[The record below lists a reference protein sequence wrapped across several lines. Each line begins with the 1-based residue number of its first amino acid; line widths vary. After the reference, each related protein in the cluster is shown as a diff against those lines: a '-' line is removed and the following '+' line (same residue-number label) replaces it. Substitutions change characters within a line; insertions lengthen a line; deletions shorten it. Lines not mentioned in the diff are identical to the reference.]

1 MHRSAVS
8 CLPVPNEPDPSTL
21 FLRRFGR
28 RLRLLRIERDLTQEE
43 VGKAAG
49 MNRTFIGKLERG
61 QTGMNVDRL
70 DDLAQALGLT
80 PRDLIPRDDGY

>member
-1 MHRSAVS
+1 MHRDAVACLSA
-8 CLPVPNEPDPSTL
+8 PDEPGPSTL

-28 RLRLLRIERDLTQEE
+28 RLKLLRIERNLTQEE
-43 VGKAAG
+43 LGKGAG

-61 QTGMNVDRL
+61 ESGMNVDRL

-80 PRDLIPRDDGY
+80 ARDLIPKDEE